1 MRAIVF
7 PVFICLM
14 VRLGRIKSC
23 FAWDREVLDSMNGNT
38 RRAYVGATG
47 RLEDWLGGRRLTDA
61 VLALYIRR
69 LAHAGRSASTAEQ
82 TLSALRFHARSHGR
96 RDPSGPRTAVA
107 LRHVKRTTPDRGR
120 GQAPAATPDEVHAL
134 VNAGTVPAAL
144 AGRRRAP
151 GGRIGTESL
160 ARGALIALLYMGA
173 LRVSEAAALRWED
186 VTEAPG
192 GRGVHVW
199 VRRSKGNPY
208 GAYSDVRYLTG
219 DLAKALLRWR
229 AASAIEDAGDDNAA
243 HARGPVF
250 GGVTPGTLSRR
261 LARAVDAAGLT
272 RRLTAHSFRVGLA
285 AELTRQGASVQEVM
299 HAGGWKSPAMV
310 AHYSAAVRA
319 EGGAVAKYLQER
331 DASRAMAPRPA

>member
-1 MRAIVF
+1 MRTNVF
-7 PVFICLM
+7 PVLIFLM
-14 VRLGRIKSC
+14 VRVGGLKSC

-61 VLALYIRR
+61 ALASYIRH
-69 LAHAGRSASTAEQ
+69 LTKAGRGASTAEQ

-96 RDPSGPRTAVA
+96 RDPSGRRTTAA
-107 LRHVKRTTPDRGR
+107 LRRVKRTAADRGR

-134 VNAGTVPAAL
+134 VNAESEPAAHTD
-144 AGRRRAP
+144 RRREP
-151 GGRIGTESL
+151 GGRVGTGCL
-160 ARGALIALLYMGA
+160 ARGALVALLYMGA

-186 VTEAPG
+186 VTEASG

-208 GAYSDVRYLTG
+208 GANSDVRYLTG

-229 AASAIEDAGDDNAA
+229 AASAIEDAGD
-243 HARGPVF
+243 ARGPVF
-250 GGVTPGTLSRR
+250 GGVTPGTLARR

-319 EGGAVAKYLQER
+319 EGGAVAKYLQGR
-331 DASRAMAPRPA
+331 DASRATAPRPA